1 MYEYI
6 IKNSKFFLDG
16 VFGAYMQVALQN
28 DGPVTLELES
38 PAQIEKV
45 KKNKSPISKTVEM
58 ENNADR

>member
-1 MYEYI
+1 
-6 IKNSKFFLDG
+6 
-16 VFGAYMQVALQN
+16 MQVALQN

-45 KKNKSPISKTVEM
+45 KKNKSPIIKTVEM